1 MNNIEKIPS
10 ASTLIPDALKVQIS
24 ALFAK
29 LTKDISLKA
38 VLDYND
44 EKSMELGSFL
54 KVIASCSDKVQV
66 DFFEKGENLEIQ
78 EQLNGTHLP
87 VVGIYTISSDQ
98 ALEKD
103 AGWNDTSLSSDDNV
117 QDGYT
122 GACFHGVPGG
132 KEINSFLAAICYAG
146 GAASPLDENV
156 LEQIRLVKKEISIKV
171 FVSLAC
177 HHCPHVAA
185 ACQKIAIENSYITA
199 DIYDAKLYPDI
210 VEKYKIERVP
220 MMIFND
226 SKVVMGQKNAGE
238 IAEYLLDI

>member
-10 ASTLIPDALKVQIS
+10 ESALIPDALKGQIC
-24 ALFAK
+24 ALFVK
-29 LTKDISLKA
+29 LTKNISLKA
-38 VLDYND
+38 ILDYED

-54 KVIASCSDKVQV
+54 KVIASCSEKIAVE
-66 DFFEKGENLEIQ
+66 FFEKDENAEIQ
-78 EQLNGTHLP
+78 TQLNGTHLP
-87 VVGIYTISSDQ
+87 VAGIYKVSSLQ
-98 ALEKD
+98 AFEADKD
-103 AGWNDTSLSSDDNV
+103 ALLSSKPNL
-117 QDGYT
+117 QAEYT

-146 GAASPLDENV
+146 GGASPLDENV

-185 ACQKIAIENSYITA
+185 ACQKIAMESSYITA
-199 DIYDAKLYPDI
+199 DVYDAKLYPDI

-220 MMIFND
+220 MMILND
-226 SKVVMGQKNAGE
+226 SKVVMGQKNAE
-238 IAEYLLDI
+238 EVAEYLLNI

>member
-1 MNNIEKIPS
+1 MNKIEKIPS
-10 ASTLIPDALKVQIS
+10 ESALIPDALKTQIC

-29 LTKDISLKA
+29 MTKNVCLKA
-38 VLDYND
+38 VLDCED

-54 KVIASCSDKVQV
+54 KVLVSCSDKVQV

-78 EQLNGTHLP
+78 GQLNGTHLP
-87 VVGIYTISSDQ
+87 VVGIYQGSSCQ
-98 ALEKD
+98 IWETEEK
-103 AGWNDTSLSSDDNV
+103 NDNSKEK
-117 QDGYT
+117 YT

-146 GAASPLDENV
+146 GAASSLDENV
-156 LEQIRLVKKEISIKV
+156 LEQVRLIKKEIAIKV

-185 ACQKIAIENSYITA
+185 ACQKIAMENSYIKA
-199 DIYDAKLYPDI
+199 DVYDAKLYPDI
-210 VEKYKIERVP
+210 VEKYKIEKVP

-226 SKVVMGQKNAGE
+226 LKVVMGQKNAE
-238 IAEYLLDI
+238 EVAEYLIAI